1 MGGHVSL
8 RTLIIMV
15 SALAC
20 AGIAAVGVNQ
30 VLSGAGTSSASV
42 KAVIV
47 AKVEIPR
54 GTTITAEFIESRPYP
69 KGMLPEGTIA
79 SPADAVGRTVMN
91 HLVKG
96 ELLLDAK
103 LAPKGAKG
111 GIASLIPPG
120 MRAIAIQIPNVAT
133 GVGGFVLPGNRVDV
147 LVTMNDDQREIRGN
161 LSTLTLLENV
171 EIIAVDARIDA
182 PAENKVDAKEMRS
195 VTLICS
201 PEQAARLNLGM
212 NKGTL
217 HLSLRNPTDDKT
229 KDPRPAVMAD
239 IRPPAPA
246 PPKVVAKAEPAV
258 KPAPASPPPAPV
270 AAAAPAPAPKP
281 VPPGIRVIRDTQ
293 ESIVRFHQG

>member
-20 AGIAAVGVNQ
+20 AGVAAVGVNQ
-30 VLSGAGTSSASV
+30 VLSGAGSSSASV

-69 KGMLPEGTIA
+69 KGMLPEGTVA
-79 SPADAVGRTVMN
+79 LAEDALGRTVMN

-96 ELLLDAK
+96 ELVLDAK

-133 GVGGFVLPGNRVDV
+133 GVGGFILPGNKVDV

-171 EIIAVDARIDA
+171 EILAVDQRIDS
-182 PAENKVDAKEMRS
+182 PAENKVDVKEMRS
-195 VTLICS
+195 VTLLCS

-229 KDPRPAVMAD
+229 KGPRPAQMAD
-239 IRPPAPA
+239 IRPPAPE
-246 PPKVVAKAEPAV
+246 PPKLVAKVEPEV
-258 KPAPASPPPAPV
+258 KPAPVVAPPP
-270 AAAAPAPAPKP
+270 PAPAPKP
-281 VPPGIRVIRDTQ
+281 APPPIPPGIRVIRNTQ
-293 ESIVRFHQG
+293 ESVVRFHQGQG